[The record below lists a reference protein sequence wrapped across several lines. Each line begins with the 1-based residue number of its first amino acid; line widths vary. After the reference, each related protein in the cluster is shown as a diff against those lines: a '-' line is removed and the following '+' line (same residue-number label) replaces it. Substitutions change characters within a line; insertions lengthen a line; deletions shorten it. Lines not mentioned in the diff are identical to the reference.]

1 MKESNKR
8 IISGLVFGGLFI
20 SSLYTHVSFALLT
33 FIFGIISTNEFNKL
47 TNQKGIGYYIVFS
60 IIYIYFALT
69 EYLLNINN
77 QTNSWFND
85 LKDTL
90 LIFSIFVSLFLLRDL
105 FSTKNL
111 ISVLIKKYFRFI
123 FYITSS
129 FIFIYLIANFNGFY
143 DPSIIL
149 GCFILIWVND
159 SFAYMVGKK
168 FGKQKLFYS
177 ISPHKTVEGFLG
189 GLLFCCISASIV
201 SRYVDDSI
209 STSNWLTMAI
219 IVSVFGTL
227 GDLIESKFKRESNVK
242 DSGKIMPGHGGILD
256 RLDSCLLYT
265 SPSPRDLSTSRMPSS
280 A

>member
-1 MKESNKR
+1 MKESSKR
-8 IISGLVFGGLFI
+8 IISGFVFGGIFI
-20 SSLYTHVSFALLT
+20 ASLYTHLSFTILT
-33 FIFGIISTNEFNKL
+33 FIFGIISTKEFNKL
-47 TNQKGIGYYIVFS
+47 TDQSGVGYYIAFS

-69 EYLLNINN
+69 EFYLNSNL
-77 QTNSWFND
+77 QLNSWFND

-105 FSTKNL
+105 FSSKNL
-111 ISVLIKKYFRFI
+111 PGILVKKYFRFI

-129 FIFIYLIANFNGFY
+129 FVFIYLIANFKGFY

-159 SFAYMVGKK
+159 SFAYIVGKS

-201 SRYVDDSI
+201 SRYIDE
-209 STSNWLTMAI
+209 TLTTPNWLIIAI

-227 GDLIESKFKRESNVK
+227 GDLIESKLKRESNVK
-242 DSGKIMPGHGGILD
+242 DSGKIIPGHGGILD
-256 RLDSCLLYT
+256 RLDSIIFASPYIYLY
-265 SPSPRDLSTSRMPSS
+265 LKLI
-280 A
+280 

>member
-1 MKESNKR
+1 MRETVKR
-8 IISGLVFGGLFI
+8 ILSGL
-20 SSLYTHVSFALLT
+20 
-33 FIFGIISTNEFNKL
+33 IFGAIFIISLNNYFSFTLLIFILGLISTYEFNKL
-47 TNQKGIGYYIVFS
+47 TNQSTVGYHISFS

-69 EYLLNINN
+69 EFYLNSNL
-77 QTNSWFND
+77 QLNSWFND

-105 FSTKNL
+105 FSSKNL
-111 ISVLIKKYFRFI
+111 PSIIIKKYFRFI

-149 GCFILIWVND
+149 GCFILIWTND
-159 SFAYMVGKK
+159 SFAYIVGKS

-201 SRYVDDSI
+201 SRYIDETL
-209 STSNWLTMAI
+209 STSNWLIIAI

-227 GDLIESKFKRESNVK
+227 GDLIESKLKRESNVK
-242 DSGKIMPGHGGILD
+242 DSGKILPGHGGILD
-256 RLDSCLLYT
+256 RLDSIIFA
-265 SPSPRDLSTSRMPSS
+265 SPYIYLFLKLI
-280 A
+280 

>member
-33 FIFGIISTNEFNKL
+33 FIFGIISTNEFNQL

-77 QTNSWFND
+77 QPNSWFND

-209 STSNWLTMAI
+209 STSNWLTIAI

-256 RLDSCLLYT
+256 RLDSIIFA
-265 SPSPRDLSTSRMPSS
+265 SPYIYLFLKLI
-280 A
+280 

>member
-1 MKESNKR
+1 MKESSKR
-8 IISGLVFGGLFI
+8 IISGFIFGGVFI
-20 SSLYTHVSFALLT
+20 ASLYTHVSFAVLT
-33 FIFGIISTNEFNKL
+33 FIFGIISTKEFNNL
-47 TNQKGIGYYIVFS
+47 TNQTGIGYYLVFS
-60 IIYIYFALT
+60 LIYIYFALT
-69 EYLLNINN
+69 EFYLNSNL
-77 QTNSWFND
+77 QLNSWFND

-105 FSTKNL
+105 FTSKNL
-111 ISVLIKKYFRFI
+111 PGILAKKYFRFI

-129 FIFIYLIANFNGFY
+129 FVFIYLIANFKGFY

-159 SFAYMVGKK
+159 SFAYVVGKK
-168 FGKQKLFYS
+168 FGKQKLFYK

-201 SRYVDDSI
+201 SRYIDDTL
-209 STSNWLTMAI
+209 STSNWLIIAI

-227 GDLIESKFKRESNVK
+227 GDLIESKLKRESNVK

-256 RLDSCLLYT
+256 RLDSIIFA
-265 SPSPRDLSTSRMPSS
+265 SPYIYLFLKLI
-280 A
+280 

>member
-77 QTNSWFND
+77 QPNSWFND

-209 STSNWLTMAI
+209 NTSNWLTIAI

-256 RLDSCLLYT
+256 RLDSIIFA
-265 SPSPRDLSTSRMPSS
+265 SPYIYLFLKLI
-280 A
+280 

>member
-69 EYLLNINN
+69 EYLLNITN
-77 QTNSWFND
+77 QPNSWFND

-242 DSGKIMPGHGGILD
+242 DSGKIKPGHGGILD
-256 RLDSCLLYT
+256 RLDSIIFA
-265 SPSPRDLSTSRMPSS
+265 SPYIYLFLKLI
-280 A
+280 

>member
-1 MKESNKR
+1 MKESSKR
-8 IISGLVFGGLFI
+8 IISGFIFGGVFI
-20 SSLYTHVSFALLT
+20 ASLYTHVSFAVLT
-33 FIFGIISTNEFNKL
+33 FIFGIISTKEFNNL
-47 TNQKGIGYYIVFS
+47 TNQTGIGYYLAFS
-60 IIYIYFALT
+60 LIYIYFALT
-69 EYLLNINN
+69 EFYLNSNL
-77 QTNSWFND
+77 QLNSWFND

-105 FSTKNL
+105 FTSKNL
-111 ISVLIKKYFRFI
+111 PGILAKKYFRFI

-129 FIFIYLIANFNGFY
+129 FVFIYLIANFKGFY

-159 SFAYMVGKK
+159 SFAYVVGKK

-201 SRYVDDSI
+201 SRYIDDTL
-209 STSNWLTMAI
+209 STSNWLIIAI

-227 GDLIESKFKRESNVK
+227 GDLIESKLKRESNVK

-256 RLDSCLLYT
+256 RLDSVIFA
-265 SPSPRDLSTSRMPSS
+265 SPYIYLFLKLI
-280 A
+280 

>member
-77 QTNSWFND
+77 QPNSWFND

-143 DPSIIL
+143 VPSIIL

-159 SFAYMVGKK
+159 SFAYIVGKK

-209 STSNWLTMAI
+209 STSNWLTIAI

-256 RLDSCLLYT
+256 RIDSIIFA
-265 SPSPRDLSTSRMPSS
+265 SPYIYLFLKLI
-280 A
+280 

>member
-47 TNQKGIGYYIVFS
+47 TKQKGIGYYIVFS

-77 QTNSWFND
+77 QPNSWFND

-111 ISVLIKKYFRFI
+111 ISVLIKKYFRF
-123 FYITSS
+123 
-129 FIFIYLIANFNGFY
+129 
-143 DPSIIL
+143 
-149 GCFILIWVND
+149 
-159 SFAYMVGKK
+159 
-168 FGKQKLFYS
+168 
-177 ISPHKTVEGFLG
+177 SPHKTVEGFLG

-256 RLDSCLLYT
+256 RLDSIIFA
-265 SPSPRDLSTSRMPSS
+265 SPYIYLFLKLI
-280 A
+280 

>member
-1 MKESNKR
+1 MKESSKR
-8 IISGLVFGGLFI
+8 IISGFVFGGVFI
-20 SSLYTHVSFALLT
+20 ASLYTHLSFTILT
-33 FIFGIISTNEFNKL
+33 FIFGIISTKEFNKL
-47 TNQKGIGYYIVFS
+47 TDQSGVGYYIAFS
-60 IIYIYFALT
+60 IIYTYFALT
-69 EYLLNINN
+69 EFYLNSNL
-77 QTNSWFND
+77 QLNSWFND

-105 FSTKNL
+105 FSSKNL
-111 ISVLIKKYFRFI
+111 PGILVKKYFRFI

-129 FIFIYLIANFNGFY
+129 FVFIYLIANFKGFY

-159 SFAYMVGKK
+159 SFAYIVGKS

-201 SRYVDDSI
+201 SRYIDE
-209 STSNWLTMAI
+209 TLTTPNWLIIAI

-227 GDLIESKFKRESNVK
+227 GDLIESKLKRESNVK
-242 DSGKIMPGHGGILD
+242 DSGKIIPGHGGILD
-256 RLDSCLLYT
+256 RLDSIIFASPYIYFCLLYT
-265 SPSPRDLSTSRMPSS
+265 SPSPRD
-280 A
+280 

>member
-1 MKESNKR
+1 MKESSKR
-8 IISGLVFGGLFI
+8 IISGFVFGGIFI
-20 SSLYTHVSFALLT
+20 ASLYTMVSFAILT
-33 FIFGIISTNEFNKL
+33 FIFGIISTKEFNKL
-47 TNQKGIGYYIVFS
+47 TSQSGIGYYIAFS

-69 EYLLNINN
+69 EFYLNSNL
-77 QTNSWFND
+77 QLNSWFND

-105 FSTKNL
+105 FSSKNL
-111 ISVLIKKYFRFI
+111 PGIIIKKYFRFI

-129 FIFIYLIANFNGFY
+129 FIFIYLIANFKGFY

-149 GCFILIWVND
+149 GCFILIWSND
-159 SFAYMVGKK
+159 SFAYIVGKS

-201 SRYVDDSI
+201 SRYIDETL
-209 STSNWLTMAI
+209 STSNWLIIAI

-227 GDLIESKFKRESNVK
+227 GDLIESKLKRESNVK
-242 DSGKIMPGHGGILD
+242 DSGKILPGHGGILD
-256 RLDSCLLYT
+256 RLDSIIFA
-265 SPSPRDLSTSRMPSS
+265 SPYIYLFLKLI
-280 A
+280 

>member
-69 EYLLNINN
+69 EYLLNITN
-77 QTNSWFND
+77 QPNSWFND

-129 FIFIYLIANFNGFY
+129 FVFIYLIANFNGFY

-256 RLDSCLLYT
+256 RLDSIIFA
-265 SPSPRDLSTSRMPSS
+265 SPYIYLFLKLI
-280 A
+280 

>member
-1 MKESNKR
+1 MKESSKR
-8 IISGLVFGGLFI
+8 IISGFVFGGVFI
-20 SSLYTHVSFALLT
+20 ASLYTHLSFTILT
-33 FIFGIISTNEFNKL
+33 FIFGIISTKEFNKL
-47 TNQKGIGYYIVFS
+47 TDQSGVGYYISFS
-60 IIYIYFALT
+60 IIYTYFALT
-69 EYLLNINN
+69 EFYLNSNL
-77 QTNSWFND
+77 QLNSWFND

-105 FSTKNL
+105 FSSKNL
-111 ISVLIKKYFRFI
+111 PGILVKKYFRFI

-129 FIFIYLIANFNGFY
+129 FVFIYLIANFKGFY

-159 SFAYMVGKK
+159 SFAYIVGKS

-201 SRYVDDSI
+201 SRYIDE
-209 STSNWLTMAI
+209 TLTTPNWLIIAI

-227 GDLIESKFKRESNVK
+227 GDLIESKLKRESNVK
-242 DSGKIMPGHGGILD
+242 DSGKIIPGHGGILD
-256 RLDSCLLYT
+256 RLDSIIFASPYIYLY
-265 SPSPRDLSTSRMPSS
+265 LKLI
-280 A
+280 

>member
-1 MKESNKR
+1 MREAVKR
-8 IISGLVFGGLFI
+8 ILSGL
-20 SSLYTHVSFALLT
+20 
-33 FIFGIISTNEFNKL
+33 IFGAIFIISLNNYFSFTLLIFILGLISTYEFNKL
-47 TNQKGIGYYIVFS
+47 TNQSTVGYHISFS

-69 EYLLNINN
+69 EFYLNSNLEL
-77 QTNSWFND
+77 NSWFND

-105 FSTKNL
+105 FSSKNL
-111 ISVLIKKYFRFI
+111 PGIIIKKYFRFI

-129 FIFIYLIANFNGFY
+129 FIFIYLIANFKGFY

-149 GCFILIWVND
+149 GCFILIWAND
-159 SFAYMVGKK
+159 SFAYIVGKS

-201 SRYVDDSI
+201 SRYIDETL
-209 STSNWLTMAI
+209 STSNWLIIAI

-227 GDLIESKFKRESNVK
+227 GDLIESKIKRESNVK
-242 DSGKIMPGHGGILD
+242 DSGKILPGHGGILD
-256 RLDSCLLYT
+256 RLDSIIFA
-265 SPSPRDLSTSRMPSS
+265 SPYIYLFLKLI
-280 A
+280 

>member
-1 MKESNKR
+1 MKEFSKR
-8 IISGLVFGGLFI
+8 IISGFIFGGVFI
-20 SSLYTHVSFALLT
+20 ASLYTHVSFAVLT
-33 FIFGIISTNEFNKL
+33 FIFGIISTKEFNNL
-47 TNQKGIGYYIVFS
+47 TNQTGIGYYLAFS
-60 IIYIYFALT
+60 LIYIYFALT
-69 EYLLNINN
+69 EFYLNSNL
-77 QTNSWFND
+77 QLNSWFND

-105 FSTKNL
+105 FSSKNL
-111 ISVLIKKYFRFI
+111 PGILAKKYFRFI

-129 FIFIYLIANFNGFY
+129 FVFIYLIANFKGFY

-159 SFAYMVGKK
+159 SFAYVVGKK

-201 SRYVDDSI
+201 SRYIDDTL
-209 STSNWLTMAI
+209 STSSWLIIAI

-227 GDLIESKFKRESNVK
+227 GDLIESKLKRESNVK

-256 RLDSCLLYT
+256 RLDSIIFA
-265 SPSPRDLSTSRMPSS
+265 SPYIYLFLKLI
-280 A
+280 

>member
-8 IISGLVFGGLFI
+8 IISGSVFGGLFI
-20 SSLYTHVSFALLT
+20 ASLYTHVSFALLT

-47 TNQKGIGYYIVFS
+47 TKQKGFGYYIVFS

-77 QTNSWFND
+77 QPNSWFND

-256 RLDSCLLYT
+256 RLDSIIFA
-265 SPSPRDLSTSRMPSS
+265 SPYIYLFLKLV
-280 A
+280 

>member
-60 IIYIYFALT
+60 VIYIYFALT

-77 QTNSWFND
+77 QPNSWFND

-256 RLDSCLLYT
+256 RLDSIIFA
-265 SPSPRDLSTSRMPSS
+265 SPYIYLFLKLI
-280 A
+280 

>member
-8 IISGLVFGGLFI
+8 IISGLIFGGVFI
-20 SSLYTHVSFALLT
+20 ASLYTHVSFAILT

-47 TNQKGIGYYIVFS
+47 TNQKGIGYYIAFS
-60 IIYIYFALT
+60 IIYSYFAFT
-69 EYLLNINN
+69 EFLLNSNN
-77 QTNSWFND
+77 QPNSWFND

-90 LIFSIFVSLFLLRDL
+90 LILSIFVSLFLLRDL
-105 FSTKNL
+105 FSSKNL
-111 ISVLIKKYFRFI
+111 TSVFVKKYFRFV

-159 SFAYMVGKK
+159 SFAYIVGKN

-189 GLLFCCISASIV
+189 GLFFCCISASLV
-201 SRYVDDSI
+201 SRYIDDSI

-219 IVSVFGTL
+219 IISIFGTL

-242 DSGKIMPGHGGILD
+242 DSGKIIPGHGGILD
-256 RLDSCLLYT
+256 RLDSIIFA
-265 SPSPRDLSTSRMPSS
+265 SPYIYLFLKLI
-280 A
+280 

>member
-1 MKESNKR
+1 MISLAQEI
-8 IISGLVFGGLFI
+8 IISTEVFGGIFI
-20 SSLYTHVSFALLT
+20 ASLYTQVSFAILT
-33 FIFGIISTNEFNKL
+33 FIFGIISTKEFNKL
-47 TNQKGIGYYIVFS
+47 TNQRGVSYYIAFS

-69 EYLLNINN
+69 EFYLNSNL
-77 QTNSWFND
+77 QLNSWFND

-105 FSTKNL
+105 FSSKNL
-111 ISVLIKKYFRFI
+111 PGILVKKYFRFI

-129 FIFIYLIANFNGFY
+129 FVFIYLIANFKGFY

-159 SFAYMVGKK
+159 SFAYIVGKS

-201 SRYVDDSI
+201 SRYIDE
-209 STSNWLTMAI
+209 TLTTPNWLIIAI

-227 GDLIESKFKRESNVK
+227 GDLIESKLKRESNVK
-242 DSGKIMPGHGGILD
+242 DSGKIIPGHGGILD
-256 RLDSCLLYT
+256 RLDSVIFA
-265 SPSPRDLSTSRMPSS
+265 SPYIYLFLKLI
-280 A
+280 

>member
-77 QTNSWFND
+77 QPNSWFND

-111 ISVLIKKYFRFI
+111 INVLIKKYFRFI

-219 IVSVFGTL
+219 IISVFGTL

-256 RLDSCLLYT
+256 RLDSIIFA
-265 SPSPRDLSTSRMPSS
+265 SPYIYLFLKLI
-280 A
+280 

>member
-77 QTNSWFND
+77 QPNSWFND

-143 DPSIIL
+143 DPSVIL

-256 RLDSCLLYT
+256 RLDSIIFA
-265 SPSPRDLSTSRMPSS
+265 SPYIYLFLKLI
-280 A
+280 

>member
-77 QTNSWFND
+77 QPNSWFND

-105 FSTKNL
+105 FSNKNL

-256 RLDSCLLYT
+256 RLDSIIFA
-265 SPSPRDLSTSRMPSS
+265 SPYIYLFLKLI
-280 A
+280 

>member
-8 IISGLVFGGLFI
+8 IISGSVFGGLFI
-20 SSLYTHVSFALLT
+20 ASLYTHVSFALLT

-60 IIYIYFALT
+60 LIYIYFALT

-77 QTNSWFND
+77 QPNSWFND

-90 LIFSIFVSLFLLRDL
+90 LIFSIFISLFLLRDL

-111 ISVLIKKYFRFI
+111 TSVLIKKYFRFV
-123 FYITSS
+123 FYVTSS

-143 DPSIIL
+143 EPSIIL

-201 SRYVDDSI
+201 SRYIDESI

-219 IVSVFGTL
+219 IISIFGTL

-256 RLDSCLLYT
+256 RLDSIIFA
-265 SPSPRDLSTSRMPSS
+265 SPYIYLFLKLI
-280 A
+280 